1 MPFFQNPVR
10 ILLVSVSGLI
20 LSTAGGCSNG
30 TAAVPSGEVARK
42 ALEAALDSWRE
53 GGKPGE
59 LPGTEPR
66 VEIHD
71 TPWAS
76 GQHLASYEILGEE
89 SGKVEKR
96 FAVRL
101 SLAKPD
107 RVEEVRVPRAGG
119 GAGDDLSRRGLR
131 AQHQHGRRPADRQE
145 GATADDDPTTAVINR
160 AADLS
165 GKTATAPVIHNHSR
179 ACDPTPARA
188 ACHPFEPPSILRDRV
203 APCAVAPDEDAPG
216 MIRMSMAW
224 HGSEERAKQLDDVA
238 SQSSQSEESAKP
250 PRYFAWVSG

>member
-42 ALEAALDSWRE
+42 ALEAALDSSRE

-107 RVEEVRVPRAGG
+107 RVEEVRYHVLGVGPVMIFRDQDYERNINMVDGPPTDKKAPR
-119 GAGDDLSRRGLR
+119 
-131 AQHQHGRRPADRQE
+131 
-145 GATADDDPTTAVINR
+145 PTTTR
-160 AADLS
+160 
-165 GKTATAPVIHNHSR
+165 R
-179 ACDPTPARA
+179 R
-188 ACHPFEPPSILRDRV
+188 R
-203 APCAVAPDEDAPG
+203 
-216 MIRMSMAW
+216 
-224 HGSEERAKQLDDVA
+224 
-238 SQSSQSEESAKP
+238 
-250 PRYFAWVSG
+250 